1 MIKNKIYRYLGR
13 NGMVTT
19 PVLLEGV
26 TPINMFRLIAESGKL
41 LTNGKVSVAQ
51 IDVFEDEIEN
61 WTEIDAE
68 VIGLDRPN

>member
-68 VIGLDRPN
+68 